1 MARKADRGLAVL
13 LGAGMLIAGC
23 SDKTPADKDAAKNEA
38 APAARVSQP
47 LQDGVEQTT
56 TSTCKAADALN
67 DAITGFLDAPND
79 DNLETARRAWREAHS
94 DYRQLAFL
102 YALAGQPMPQQHNDR
117 DPIDAH
123 PLLPG
128 YLDQVPGY
136 PHSGLTYSEVPLTP
150 DYLRKEHQSTDFY
163 YLTLGFH
170 PLESLLWPAGADGTD
185 ETIQRYQRPEKP
197 PEETVNA
204 PERRHDLLRLIANAL
219 DRDIQTLCT
228 AQNTA
233 YLVTGLVELD
243 GHPGRAAATLDK
255 ALGAKI
261 GKPLAAWTQSPDG
274 EDHNGMPLA
283 HSPEAATDFSEL
295 AALVRHLATEWN
307 EALLAGVDSADTLD
321 QQMQA
326 LAKQLA
332 AIDMTQAPINTDAL
346 DAARQA
352 LAQVRETLAR
362 ISLKAPAESSE
373 EAGE

>member
-1 MARKADRGLAVL
+1 MARMANRGLVVL

-38 APAARVSQP
+38 AAPAARIPQP

-56 TSTCKAADALN
+56 TSACKAADTLN
-67 DAITGFLDAPND
+67 NTITGFLDEPND
-79 DNLETARRAWREAHS
+79 DNLETARQAWREAHS

-102 YALAGQPMPQQHNDR
+102 YALAGQSMPQQHNDR

-170 PLESLLWPAGADGTD
+170 PLESLLWPAGTDGID
-185 ETIQRYQRPEKP
+185 ETIQRYRLPKTT

-204 PERRHDLLRLIANAL
+204 PERRHDLLRLIANVL
-219 DRDIQTLCT
+219 DRDVKTLCN

-233 YLVTGLVELD
+233 YLVTGLAAFD
-243 GHPGRAAATLDK
+243 NHPGRAAAALDK
-255 ALGAKI
+255 RLGATI
-261 GKPLAAWTQSPDG
+261 GQPLTAWSQSPDG
-274 EDHNGMPLA
+274 EDHNGMPVA
-283 HSPEAATDFSEL
+283 HSPEAATDFREL
-295 AALVRHLATEWN
+295 AALVRHLSAKWTDV
-307 EALLAGVDSADTLD
+307 LLDGTDAVSTLN

-326 LAKQLA
+326 LATQLE
-332 AIDMTQAPINTDAL
+332 AIDMTQAPIHTDAL
-346 DAARQA
+346 EAAQQA

-362 ISLKAPAESSE
+362 ISLKAPVASE